1 MQECRLAATATAHQ
15 GNPPTSR
22 DGAADIAKGVKLG
35 ARGLTVNLLMDA
47 ARDMGLRHLTC
58 MLISDLE
65 KDAIEVLKQLGFE
78 EYRIPGYGVDP
89 DGDAHDMSKL
99 VFSF

>member
-1 MQECRLAATATAHQ
+1 ML
-15 GNPPTSR
+15 
-22 DGAADIAKGVKLG
+22 
-35 ARGLTVNLLMDA
+35 VNLLMDA
-47 ARDMGLRHLTC
+47 ARDGGLRHVTC

-65 KDAIEVLKQLGFE
+65 SDAIEVLKALGFE
-78 EYRIPGYGVDP
+78 EYNIPGYGVDP